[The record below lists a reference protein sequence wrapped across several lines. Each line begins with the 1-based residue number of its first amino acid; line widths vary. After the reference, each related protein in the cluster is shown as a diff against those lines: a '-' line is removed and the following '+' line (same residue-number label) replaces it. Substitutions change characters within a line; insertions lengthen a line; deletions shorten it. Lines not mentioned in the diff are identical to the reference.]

1 MSEVTINADILHSF
15 PPVDEDKLNRIL
27 ENEIKANDS
36 KFIVLDDDPTG
47 VQTVHDI
54 HVFTDWSVES
64 MVEGLNDSA
73 KIFYILT
80 NSRSMTRKETTKV
93 HKEIIRNAR
102 QAAEITR
109 KNYQFI
115 SRSDSTLRGHYPLET
130 ELLRQGLEA
139 AGRKID
145 GEILCPFFKEGGRF
159 TINNTHYVQYD
170 DKLVPAAQTE
180 FAKDHTFGY
189 SHSDLTS
196 YIEEKTEGRYPA
208 KNVVCISLND
218 LREENTNK
226 IVSQLMS
233 AENFNKVC
241 INAVDYCD
249 LKEFCI
255 ALYRAMA
262 AGKTFLIRSAAGI
275 VKVIGGISDKPL
287 LTRAEMI
294 SGQQHNGGVIIVG
307 SHTAKTTAQLNELL
321 KMDGTVGIEFRSGKV
336 LDGEKAFAAEIERC
350 VREEE
355 KVIQG
360 GKTAVCYTERKL
372 LSLPND
378 TKEEALIR
386 SVKISDGVQRLVG
399 ELKVAPSFIIS
410 KGGIT
415 SSDIGTKA
423 LRVRKATVMGQIRPG
438 IPVWR
443 TGAESKFPGNP
454 YVIFPGNVGNVSTL
468 REAVEILMGK
478 TDQICLN
485 D

>member
-1 MSEVTINADILHSF
+1 
-15 PPVDEDKLNRIL
+15 
-27 ENEIKANDS
+27 
-36 KFIVLDDDPTG
+36 
-47 VQTVHDI
+47 
-54 HVFTDWSVES
+54 
-64 MVEGLNDSA
+64 
-73 KIFYILT
+73 
-80 NSRSMTRKETTKV
+80 
-93 HKEIIRNAR
+93 
-102 QAAEITR
+102 
-109 KNYQFI
+109 
-115 SRSDSTLRGHYPLET
+115 
-130 ELLRQGLEA
+130 
-139 AGRKID
+139 
-145 GEILCPFFKEGGRF
+145 
-159 TINNTHYVQYD
+159 
-170 DKLVPAAQTE
+170 
-180 FAKDHTFGY
+180 
-189 SHSDLTS
+189 
-196 YIEEKTEGRYPA
+196 
-208 KNVVCISLND
+208 
-218 LREENTNK
+218 
-226 IVSQLMS
+226 
-233 AENFNKVC
+233 
-241 INAVDYCD
+241 
-249 LKEFCI
+249 
-255 ALYRAMA
+255 MA

-386 SVKISDGVQRLVG
+386 
-399 ELKVAPSFIIS
+399 
-410 KGGIT
+410 
-415 SSDIGTKA
+415 

-468 REAVEILMGK
+468 REAAEILMGK

>member
-218 LREENTNK
+218 LREEK
-226 IVSQLMS
+226 
-233 AENFNKVC
+233 
-241 INAVDYCD
+241 
-249 LKEFCI
+249 KEFCI

-321 KMDGTVGIEFRSGKV
+321 KLDGTVGIEFRSGKV

-468 REAVEILMGK
+468 REAAEILMGK